1 MGYCTTSRKVAGLKP
16 AGCMD
21 VCVVCFK
28 ERQKDKMQDNQDKE
42 PNTDE
47 VQTRVQESKKIFDG
61 AVGIFRERNPSGRT
75 IALGSTQPLTEMS
88 TRDMFWR

>member
-1 MGYCTTSRKVAGLKP
+1 
-16 AGCMD
+16 MD

-28 ERQKDKMQDNQDKE
+28 ERQKDKMQDIQDKE

-47 VQTRVQESKKIFDG
+47 VQTEYKKTKKISMGPLD
-61 AVGIFRERNPSGRT
+61 FREHNPSGCT